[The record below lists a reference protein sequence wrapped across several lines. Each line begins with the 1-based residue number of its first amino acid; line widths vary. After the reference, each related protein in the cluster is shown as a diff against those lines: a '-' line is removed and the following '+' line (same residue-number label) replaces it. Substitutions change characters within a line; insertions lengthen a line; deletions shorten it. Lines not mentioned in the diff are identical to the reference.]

1 MTKTK
6 KQLQILTRKLFSY
19 FFRQKAF
26 SYIVTL
32 VKYPVLKREVYWVTQ
47 QLLNRGYLLFAYEV
61 IRGDIPKISET
72 DLSERIVSMMK
83 IKEQGL
89 HIEKTTYLPIQQY
102 RPLFVVHNS
111 LPYDGAG
118 YALRTHAIA
127 KQLQK
132 SGIAPDIVTRPGY
145 PWDLQVHRNKPFVG
159 KHVLDGIVYRRLDDK
174 EKTFKKGA
182 DEHYICTYAK
192 ALESEIDAYGY
203 TLLHAH
209 SNYLNALAAIYAGS
223 AKRIPV
229 VYEMRGVWHITR
241 TTLDTAFE
249 HGGMYAYESQMEK
262 AALYYADCV
271 VVLSKAM
278 EHLVKRWGVDETK
291 IHLIP
296 NAVDTARF
304 VPIPKSEVLVQK
316 YGLEDK
322 CVIGFLGSLTG
333 YEGLKE
339 LVESVNELVE
349 EGYDD
354 LVLMIV
360 GDGREKESLE
370 KLANVKHTIFTGRVP
385 YDEVDAY
392 YSLFDICPFPRN
404 NYEVCRYV
412 PPMKVLEAMAMEK
425 AVIVS
430 NVAPLQEMVRDRKEG
445 LVCKADSVESVKQAI
460 VTLYKDRV
468 LRESLGSAAREW
480 VVQNRS
486 WEENRVR
493 YKALYDS
500 LCEGGRCE

>member
-1 MTKTK
+1 MKYVHIIK
-6 KQLQILTRKLFSY
+6 RKLFAY
-19 FFRQKAF
+19 LLKYRKKAF
-26 SYIVTL
+26 IEALLKSKIFTNEVVWM
-32 VKYPVLKREVYWVTQ
+32 VKK
-47 QLLNRGYLLFAYEV
+47 LLHRGYLDDAHAILCYAKINRLSKETPLF
-61 IRGDIPKISET
+61 
-72 DLSERIVSMMK
+72 ERIISMMK

-89 HIEKTTYLPIQQY
+89 HIEKTAYLPIQQC

-132 SGIAPDIVTRPGY
+132 SGISPEIVTRPGY
-145 PWDLQVHRNKPFVG
+145 PWDLQVHRNKPFAGEDIV
-159 KHVLDGIVYRRLDDK
+159 DGIVYRRLDDK

-182 DEHYICTYAK
+182 DEHYIRTYAN

-209 SNYLNALAAIYAGS
+209 SNYLNALAAIYAAS
-223 AKRIPV
+223 AKRIPI
-229 VYEMRGVWHITR
+229 VYEMRGLWHVTR
-241 TTLDTAFE
+241 TTLDATFE
-249 HGGMYAYESQMEK
+249 HGGMYAYEREMEK
-262 AALYYADCV
+262 AALHYADRV
-271 VVLSKAM
+271 VVISKAM
-278 EHLVKRWGVDETK
+278 ENLVKHWGIDETK

-339 LVESVNELVE
+339 LVASVNELVE

-370 KLANVKHTIFTGRVP
+370 KLANARHTIFTGRIAH
-385 YDEVDAY
+385 DEVDAY

-412 PPMKVLEAMAMEK
+412 PPLKVLEAMAMEK

-430 NVAPLQEMVRDRKEG
+430 NVAPLLEMVRDGKEG
-445 LVCKADSVESVKQAI
+445 LVCESDSVESLKEAI
-460 VTLYKDRV
+460 VQLYKACS
-468 LRESLGSAAREW
+468 LRKTLGRTAREW

-486 WEENRVR
+486 WEENGVR

-500 LCEGGRCE
+500 FCEGGRCE